1 MITFSL
7 HAHKLETEK
16 RETDRTIG
24 REGETINARA
34 PSGVNSY
41 KDTKPTW
48 ASILM
53 ISLTPTAHRGP
64 TSKHNHMGG
73 YGFKT

>member
-34 PSGVNSY
+34 PSGVYSY
-41 KDTKPTW
+41 KDTKPSSDLQE
-48 ASILM
+48 AV
-53 ISLTPTAHRGP
+53 AHP
-64 TSKHNHMGG
+64 EQS
-73 YGFKT
+73 